1 MQLMESSDPQ
11 LLPQNVILYLEE
23 TKNLWE
29 SLKPTLKSIVPQ
41 DVELWNQP
49 KFMVL
54 LDSLI
59 QVPFVELHFNKMLT
73 LMIKEEKFISVSLKI
88 LVNMMVLS
96 WMESNQSLLQLQD
109 NIIHLLLQKLNIF
122 VLLITQIILWPFYK

>member
-29 SLKPTLKSIVPQ
+29 SLKPTLKSIVLQ